1 MESDLPADSNR
12 FLIAPDMGALESPV
26 VGEFARAMEEVTRSD
41 AYQAA
46 YLWAQVGVSLPGEAG
61 LMTASMIPGV
71 GEGMDAHALATSESR
86 MERWIA
92 GTSLGLSGITL
103 GVAPNFGRF
112 ARFIGDM
119 ANAGTRRG
127 VQAMSRVAD
136 AVSDGS
142 ARMMRE
148 ASTAGTALRR
158 TGQELTADA
167 RVFGRAYWQSAH
179 VLGVVPQDPLLA
191 GVRAVQSRRA
201 LGSAADEV
209 TGLGN
214 VLGTTSNALNRLL
227 APENAA
233 DIASKIGPRKLPA
246 TDNPWRAYQVHVT
259 GKNFE
264 EMWHLNTQRIAA
276 DSRNSGFFV
285 EAKWTGKNAAA
296 WRSSPYNPASRYYDE
311 AKILSQAGGYLR
323 LNAASGGLGVRYAVS
338 NEAARA
344 HFESLFRRHFGAALD
359 NGSLNVWHVPGT
371 GM

>member
-1 MESDLPADSNR
+1 
-12 FLIAPDMGALESPV
+12 
-26 VGEFARAMEEVTRSD
+26 
-41 AYQAA
+41 
-46 YLWAQVGVSLPGEAG
+46 
-61 LMTASMIPGV
+61 
-71 GEGMDAHALATSESR
+71 

-142 ARMMRE
+142 ARIVRE

-158 TGQELTADA
+158 TGRELTADA

-214 VLGTTSNALNRLL
+214 VLGTTSNAPNRL
-227 APENAA
+227 
-233 DIASKIGPRKLPA
+233 IGPKNAGGRFGGVVGSTAAERSFLDNARA
-246 TDNPWRAYQVHVT
+246 TFGEGSVFNRATRHRDNIVI
-259 GKNFE
+259 
-264 EMWHLNTQRIAA
+264 QRSDIPI
-276 DSRNSGFFV
+276 SIENLTRMKSGNAPF
-285 EAKWTGKNAAA
+285 AKNAAGD
-296 WRSSPYNPASRYYDE
+296 W
-311 AKILSQAGGYLR
+311 
-323 LNAASGGLGVRYAVS
+323 
-338 NEAARA
+338 
-344 HFESLFRRHFGAALD
+344 ESLALHHVGRQD
-359 NGSLNVWHVPGT
+359 GKLIEIFKGHNAYDSITGGILHIPGPGGPVRQSRLSRTYWQQRLDELIGSGQVPDAMLKQIGR
-371 GM
+371 